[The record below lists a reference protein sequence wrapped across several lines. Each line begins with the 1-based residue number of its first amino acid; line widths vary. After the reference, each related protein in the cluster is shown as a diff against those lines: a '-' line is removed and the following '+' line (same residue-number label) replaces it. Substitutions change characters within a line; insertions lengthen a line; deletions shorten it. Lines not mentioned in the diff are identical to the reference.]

1 MTGTNEVL
9 IGQIE
14 TANEIGRWVLVED
27 TLPPPGQDVLLNLK
41 DEGAYSVG
49 FADRYGNCYPSNILV
64 VTDHPFLTTFRSEV
78 LSWKYIPV
86 I

>member
-14 TANEIGRWVLVED
+14 TANEIGRWIPVSEY
-27 TLPPPGQDVLLNLK
+27 LPPPGQEVLLSLK

-49 FADRYGNCYPSNILV
+49 FDDGYGNFYPANILV
-64 VTDHPFLTTFRSEV
+64 VTDSNYMTTFRSEV
-78 LSWKYIPV
+78 QSWKYVPTI
-86 I
+86 